1 MSKYVLVKKWDNNNV
16 DFVHVTTDDYTNDLN
31 DALIFESEYEAQRE
45 RIDDV
50 QVAKLITNE
59 DGFKYEIIQA

>member
-45 RIDDV
+45 RIDDE